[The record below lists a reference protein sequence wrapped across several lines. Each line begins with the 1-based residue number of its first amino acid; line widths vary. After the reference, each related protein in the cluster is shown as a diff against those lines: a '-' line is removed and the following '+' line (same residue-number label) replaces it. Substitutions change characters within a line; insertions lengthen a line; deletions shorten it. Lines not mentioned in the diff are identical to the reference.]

1 MLFLQYVLLLVVPLL
16 DPVSAAAFLMPKMGG
31 FVTIATTKSY
41 ISFVVSTNNNKRIG
55 KSTNR
60 FVSSLSDH
68 DENENELKTMK
79 ISEIKAELELRG
91 VSINDCF
98 DKESLVARLQE
109 ARISGKAD
117 PELLDQFNKK
127 KLEAIFKEG
136 GGDINDEMFSDD
148 RINAVLSSDGN
159 LPGGLAPNQLKKLV
173 RNPDLMTML
182 QSVKVQEIM
191 KLMMTSGPEA
201 LQKAMEEDINTKQ
214 LVMKL
219 SEVMAKSL
227 L

>member
-1 MLFLQYVLLLVVPLL
+1 VNYHLQ
-16 DPVSAAAFLMPKMGG
+16 
-31 FVTIATTKSY
+31 
-41 ISFVVSTNNNKRIG
+41 
-55 KSTNR
+55 
-60 FVSSLSDH
+60 
-68 DENENELKTMK
+68 
-79 ISEIKAELELRG
+79 
-91 VSINDCF
+91 
-98 DKESLVARLQE
+98 
-109 ARISGKAD
+109 
-117 PELLDQFNKK
+117 
-127 KLEAIFKEG
+127 LEAIFKEG

>member
-1 MLFLQYVLLLVVPLL
+1 
-16 DPVSAAAFLMPKMGG
+16 
-31 FVTIATTKSY
+31 
-41 ISFVVSTNNNKRIG
+41 
-55 KSTNR
+55 
-60 FVSSLSDH
+60 
-68 DENENELKTMK
+68 MK